1 MFYDRY
7 PLVAA
12 SSLLV
17 LLVYAPDFCFEIE
30 IFVLDFLAGRIG
42 VIVMRPVF
50 RLDLFKCAVEES
62 RIGRR

>member
-7 PLVAA
+7 PIVAA

-17 LLVYAPDFCFEIE
+17 LLVYAPDFCLEIE
-30 IFVLDFLAGRIG
+30 IFVLDLLASRIG
-42 VIVMRPVF
+42 VIVMRPPF
-50 RLDLFKCAVEES
+50 RLDLLECAVQEA